1 MTAPERP
8 QVITDTTVIMGS
20 GDTDVKDSCPGCGGK
35 VFEAEKWTGKF
46 GIYHKKCF
54 KCFKGLFI
62 NIYIRF
68 HVITILSKKKRRRTK
83 FEFILPFYKSHSTPS
98 ILHPSVTANV
108 LDVYVW

>member
-62 NIYIRF
+62 NIY
-68 HVITILSKKKRRRTK
+68 VYKIL
-83 FEFILPFYKSHSTPS
+83 KSRLQTPN
-98 ILHPSVTANV
+98 I
-108 LDVYVW
+108 